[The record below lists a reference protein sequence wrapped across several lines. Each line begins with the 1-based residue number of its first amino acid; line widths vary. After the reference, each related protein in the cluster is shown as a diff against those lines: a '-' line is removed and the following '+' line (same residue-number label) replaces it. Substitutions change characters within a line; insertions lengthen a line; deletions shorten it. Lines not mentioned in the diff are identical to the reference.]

1 MSISVIVCISEHASA
16 TPSHARGEPATW
28 FQVCGL
34 QEELFVLWMSCWY
47 ALWMVLCNGWL
58 LCLFQTK
65 LLVCTCV
72 FRWNLFWFYFWARW
86 DEWVYRICAR
96 RRKQS
101 DLHYRT
107 DPNLLCG
114 RIRIKTSLAIWAE
127 NEFSYFMI
135 FWRWGEFLRAFY
147 WISHV
152 CLIGITL

>member
-1 MSISVIVCISEHASA
+1 MQVQHHHMREGNLPRDSKCVVCKKNCSSYECLAGMRCGWCSA
-16 TPSHARGEPATW
+16 TVGYCAI
-28 FQVCGL
+28 
-34 QEELFVLWMSCWY
+34 
-47 ALWMVLCNGWL
+47 
-58 LCLFQTK
+58 FQTK